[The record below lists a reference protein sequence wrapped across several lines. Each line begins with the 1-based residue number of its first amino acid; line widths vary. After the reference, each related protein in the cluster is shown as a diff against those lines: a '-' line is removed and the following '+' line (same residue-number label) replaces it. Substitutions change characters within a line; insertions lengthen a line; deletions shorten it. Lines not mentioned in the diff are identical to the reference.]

1 MTENLNDLIADFGG
15 GRKKQ
20 SEKSQLY
27 YDLARNVL
35 STLEQKSYLEVENF
49 TEYLIE
55 VAKRV
60 SVVNVTG
67 REAINQ

>member
-1 MTENLNDLIADFGG
+1 MTEDLHNLVADFGG

-27 YDLARNVL
+27 YNLARNVL
-35 STLEQKSYLEVENF
+35 STLEYKSYSEVENF

-67 REAINQ
+67 REVTN